1 MTEAIAEPLQVAELR
16 LRGFRNLEPLL
27 LTPGPRFN
35 VLSGENGQGK
45 SNVLEG
51 IRYASALDSFRGAN
65 TDDLIQAGQDRAE
78 LSILT
83 NTHPL
88 AHRLEVRL
96 SRGQARSP
104 TLDGK
109 RPRSTLGWLGVLPT
123 VLFHPGDLSLAQG
136 SPEGRRTLLDR
147 ILTEMDPSYGVTLR
161 DYLKA
166 LRSRNRL
173 LKMEDVDRRAVTAFD
188 PLLSSLGA
196 QIISS
201 RDRVLGFL
209 SAPAHVAFARIAG
222 EDVPLKI
229 RYRPRVAT
237 NLLEALKGSLEKDL
251 ARGFTG
257 EGPHGD
263 DIELGVKSG
272 SAKQHASQGQ
282 QRVLVLALRIAELT
296 VLRERTGRI
305 PVLLLDDVSSELDRL
320 RTARFFELLGELGGQ
335 VFLTT
340 TRAELI
346 QVEGNRVDWTVC
358 AGRVSG

>member
-1 MTEAIAEPLQVAELR
+1 MTEPFEPLRVAELR
-16 LRGFRNLEPLL
+16 LRGFRNLEPLHL
-27 LTPGPRFN
+27 VPGPRFN

-51 IRYASALDSFRGAN
+51 IRYVSALDSFRGAN
-65 TDDLIQAGQDRAE
+65 TDDLIQSGDDRAE

-88 AHRLEVRL
+88 GHRLEVRL
-96 SRGQARSP
+96 ARGQARAPSI
-104 TLDGK
+104 DGK
-109 RPRSTLGWLGVLPT
+109 RPRSTLSWLGVLPS
-123 VLFHPGDLSLAQG
+123 VLFHPGDLALAQG

-147 ILTEMDPSYGVTLR
+147 ILTEMDPHYGATLR

-173 LKMEDVDRRAVTAFD
+173 LKMEPIDRNAVTAFD
-188 PLLSSLGA
+188 PLLASLGSEIVA
-196 QIISS
+196 S
-201 RDRVLGFL
+201 RDRVLSEL
-209 SAPAHVAFARIAG
+209 SEPAHLAFARIAG
-222 EDVPLKI
+222 DDVPLKI
-229 RYRPRVAT
+229 RYRPREAGD
-237 NLLEALKGSLEKDL
+237 LLAALQRSLDKDV
-251 ARGFTG
+251 ARGFTA

-263 DIELGVKSG
+263 DIELGVKAG

-282 QRVLVLALRIAELT
+282 QRVLVLALRVAELT

-305 PVLLLDDVSSELDRL
+305 PVLLLDDVSSELDRI

-346 QVEGNRVDWTVC
+346 QVEGNRVDWTVS
-358 AGRVSG
+358 AGRVVR

>member
-1 MTEAIAEPLQVAELR
+1 MTGTSVEALRVSELR
-16 LRGFRNLEPLL
+16 LHGFRNLESLQ

-51 IRYASALDSFRGAN
+51 IRYVSALDSFRGAS
-65 TDDLIQAGQDRAE
+65 TEDLIQSGLDRAE
-78 LSILT
+78 LSIVT
-83 NTHPL
+83 STVPL

-96 SRGQARSP
+96 SRGQARAPS
-104 TLDGK
+104 LDGK
-109 RPRSTLGWLGVLPT
+109 RPRSTLSWLGVLPT
-123 VLFHPGDLSLAQG
+123 VLFHPGDLVLAQG

-147 ILTEMDPSYGVTLR
+147 ILTEMDPHYGVTLR

-173 LKMEDVDRRAVTAFD
+173 LKMEDVDRRAVVAFD
-188 PLLSSLGA
+188 PILASLGA
-196 QIISS
+196 EIVAR
-201 RDRVLGFL
+201 RDRVLSDL
-209 SAPAHVAFARIAG
+209 AAPAHDAFARIAG
-222 EDVPLKI
+222 QDVPLKI
-229 RYRPRVAT
+229 RYRPRVAG
-237 NLLEALKGSLEKDL
+237 NLAQALERSLDKDL
-251 ARGFTG
+251 ARGFTA

-263 DIELGVKSG
+263 DVELGVKAG

-305 PVLLLDDVSSELDRL
+305 PVLLLDDVSSELDRV
-320 RTARFFELLGELGGQ
+320 RTARFFELLGALGGQ

-346 QVEGNRVDWTVC
+346 QVEGSRVDWTVR
-358 AGRVSG
+358 AGVVTR